1 MYSFIIKNVFAW
13 SFILISF
20 INLNTWNG
28 LLPFSTTFLTFFIVL
43 LYIFL
48 SFRYYKN
55 NFDWSIKLWAI
66 MSIIEIVRG
75 AFIVEND
82 YFSIK
87 SYVSSS
93 LILLLPIS
101 VALFKNPYVFKSLAS
116 KWFKIGLPAFVL
128 LAPLTLHMTY
138 YHYLCLLYIP
148 IFFLKKIPFV
158 HKVIVIFLVF
168 FCMYDINTRSNT
180 IRIIAFAVIGWTCCS
195 NLITKNIAKLGS
207 IVFLITPI
215 ILFTLAFRGIFNIFE
230 MESYLDKS
238 KVNKDLMAD
247 TRTFLY
253 NEILSELNN
262 NNAIVYGLSTA
273 GGYNSVFS
281 ESIAEQ
287 IGSVKDV
294 KRTNAECGIL
304 GLALWSGIIG
314 VICYCLLVFHSVFL
328 AINNSR
334 NKYLRG
340 LALLL
345 AFNWAYTWVE
355 NTFTLH
361 INNLI
366 LYSIIGFCASPLF
379 LRMSDSDIERYFKSI
394 FSQTGRFLKFN

>member
-1 MYSFIIKNVFAW
+1 M
-13 SFILISF
+13 
-20 INLNTWNG
+20 NTWNG

-48 SFRYYKN
+48 SFKYYKN
-55 NFDWSIKLWAI
+55 NFDWSLKLWAI

-87 SYVSSS
+87 FYVNSS
-93 LILLLPIS
+93 LILLLPIT
-101 VALFKNPYVFKSLAS
+101 VALFKDPQIFKLPAN
-116 KWFKIGLPAFVL
+116 KWFKIGLPAFVF
-128 LAPLTLHMTY
+128 LAPITSHVTY

-148 IFFLKKIPFV
+148 IFFLKKIPLWYKLFV
-158 HKVIVIFLVF
+158 IIMVLF
-168 FCMYDINTRSNT
+168 FMFNIETRSNS
-180 IRIIAFAVIGWTCCS
+180 IRIIAFAGIGWTCCS
-195 NLITKNIAKLGS
+195 NLITKRIAYLGS
-207 IVFLITPI
+207 IVFLITPF
-215 ILFTLAFRGIFNIFE
+215 ILFSLGLSGKFNVFE
-230 MESYLDKS
+230 MESYLDKN
-238 KVNKDLMAD
+238 KVDKALMAD
-247 TRTFLY
+247 TRTLLY
-253 NEILSELNN
+253 YEVLSELDNN
-262 NNAIVYGLSTA
+262 NSLVYGLSTA
-273 GGYNSVFS
+273 GGYYSAFS

-294 KRTNAECGIL
+294 KRTNVECGIL

-314 VICYCLLVFHSVFL
+314 VICYCLLLFHSVFL
-328 AINNSR
+328 AINNSK

-355 NTFTLH
+355 NPFTLH
-361 INNLI
+361 IYNII

-394 FSQTGRFLKFN
+394 FYQTRRFLRFS